1 MANPRLDWSRLLLY
15 TVSNIITHA
24 PESAGVYRLSYE
36 SEGKVFVFYVGQADN
51 LREQLLGHLSDL
63 EPNVCIRRHVQ
74 SYTCYFGFASL
85 AKKADRDGAERALY
99 EHFAHECNTAV
110 PQGPAADIN
119 FS

>member
-1 MANPRLDWSRLLLY
+1 MNDMY
-15 TVSNIITHA
+15 
-24 PESAGVYRLSYE
+24 YDKLSWVLQ
-36 SEGKVFVFYVGQADN
+36 SINTPLVFYVGQADN

-63 EPNVCIRRHVQ
+63 DPNVCIRRHVQ

-110 PQGPAADIN
+110 LQGPVADIN